1 MSVVSGSAWLHS
13 EAKHDVEEQELAEGH
28 NGLRHP
34 CQRWQEGLG
43 GSSPSES
50 PAAPSG
56 S

>member
-28 NGLRHP
+28 DGLRHP